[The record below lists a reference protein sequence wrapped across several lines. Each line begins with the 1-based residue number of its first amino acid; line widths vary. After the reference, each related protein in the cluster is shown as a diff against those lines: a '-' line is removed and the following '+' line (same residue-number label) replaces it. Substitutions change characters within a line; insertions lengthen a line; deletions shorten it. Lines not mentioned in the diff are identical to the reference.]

1 MKGKKKK
8 KHPVLKTLFILLLIA
23 AAAAAVM
30 IWRLRSAGT
39 GNSREAQM
47 LVPQESTAVVTRQ
60 DIRQTTEGSGILEA
74 GSVATAV
81 SPYSVTI
88 SHVEVQVGDTVSSG
102 DLIADID
109 LASIDAQIS
118 QFDDD

>member
-1 MKGKKKK
+1 
-8 KHPVLKTLFILLLIA
+8 
-23 AAAAAVM
+23 M
-30 IWRLRSAGT
+30 IWRMRSAGT
-39 GNSREAQM
+39 GSSREAQM

-74 GSVATAV
+74 GSEVTAV

-88 SHVEVQVGDTVSSG
+88 SHVEAEVGDSISAG

-109 LASIDAQIS
+109 LSSIDAQIS
-118 QFDDD
+118 QFDDDSEYDVDPKTSCRRRSMSWILTA